1 MQRHTSMD
9 RRRFLSV
16 SAGAVSMGY
25 LQAAAGQSAAAE
37 GEAKAASPPPVVT
50 IDANRAAVEEAPR
63 QTPVAADVDV
73 LVVGGG
79 PTGVGA
85 ALAAAG
91 EGAKTLV
98 IERHGML
105 GGMWTAGLLN
115 PLFEPLRG
123 WCVERLVGR
132 LQKAGGWRDH
142 PQFPVFDTEIMKY
155 ALEQMLGE
163 AGVDFWYHVQATD
176 PLVIDRRVQGIIVEG
191 KSGRE
196 AVLANAVI
204 DCTGDGDIAAR
215 AGVPFQFG
223 RPVDGL
229 AQPMT
234 LMFEVTGIES
244 LGPDTQHILKILTDA
259 IEAGDLPI
267 RLPYGKRP
275 RGTPYLIPPPEEG
288 VGAIQAT
295 HVYRY
300 NATDTRDVTRAMVEA
315 RAQVHEIFFEA
326 LRNVPGL
333 EQIRLAQTAP
343 TLGIRESRHMEGQ
356 YTLNA
361 NDVMAGRRFEDAVV
375 SCSFG
380 CDIHEIYPDDNL
392 AHRIPAKPFEI
403 PYRCLL
409 PKSVRGLLL
418 AGRCISGT
426 HEAHASYRVTGTCMG
441 MGQAAG
447 LAAAMATAAR
457 VTPDEVDGRE
467 LRAALEQRGVR
478 FQ

>member
-1 MQRHTSMD
+1 MD
-9 RRRFLSV
+9 RRRFLSF
-16 SAGAVSMGY
+16 SAGAISIGCC
-25 LQAAAGQSAAAE
+25 QAGASRNAVGGEAQSA
-37 GEAKAASPPPVVT
+37 SMPPAVT
-50 IDANRAAVEEAPR
+50 INADNSVVEEAPR
-63 QTPVAADVDV
+63 QTPVAANVDV
-73 LVVGGG
+73 VVVGGG

-115 PLFEPLRG
+115 PLFEPVRG
-123 WCVERLVGR
+123 WWVKRMVERL
-132 LQKAGGWRDH
+132 QEAGGWRDH
-142 PQFPVFDTEIMKY
+142 PKFPVFDTEVMKY
-155 ALEQMLGE
+155 VLEKMLGE
-163 AGVDFWYHVQATD
+163 TGVEFWYHVQACD
-176 PLVIDRRVQGIIVEG
+176 PLVIDGRVRGILVEG

-196 AVLANAVI
+196 AILANTVI
-204 DCTGDGDIAAR
+204 DCTGDGDVAAR

-234 LMFEVTGIES
+234 LMFEVEGIES
-244 LGPDTQHILKILTDA
+244 LGPETQYILKILTDA
-259 IEAGDLPI
+259 IEANNLSI
-267 RLPYGKRP
+267 RLPYGEHP
-275 RGTPYLIPPPEEG
+275 RGTPYLIPPPALG

-300 NATDTRDVTRAMVEA
+300 DATDTRDVTRATVEA
-315 RAQVHEIFFEA
+315 RAQVHEIFFKA

-333 EQIRLAQTAP
+333 EKVRLCQTAP
-343 TLGIRESRHMEGQ
+343 SIGIREARHLEGQ

-361 NDVMAGRRFEDAVV
+361 DDVMAGRRFDDAVV
-375 SCSFG
+375 SCAFG
-380 CDIHEIYPDDNL
+380 CDIHEIYPDDKL

-403 PYRCLL
+403 PYRCMV
-409 PKSVRGLLL
+409 PKSVRGLLF

-441 MGQAAG
+441 LGQAAG
-447 LAAAMATAAR
+447 LAAAMARRAGN
-457 VTPDEVDGRE
+457 TPEEIDGLE
-467 LRAALEQRGVR
+467 LRAALEERGVR
-478 FQ
+478 FL

>member
-1 MQRHTSMD
+1 MD
-9 RRRFLSV
+9 RRRFLSF
-16 SAGAVSMGY
+16 SAGAISMGCC
-25 LQAAAGQSAAAE
+25 QVAAGPSVAAE
-37 GEAKAASPPPVVT
+37 GEAKASPPPPVVT
-50 IDANRAAVEEAPR
+50 IDAGRSVVEEAPR
-63 QTPVAADVDV
+63 QTPVAAAVDV

-85 ALAAAG
+85 ALAAAS

-98 IERHGML
+98 VERHGML

-123 WCVERLVGR
+123 WWVERLVGR
-132 LQKAGGWRDH
+132 LQEAGGWREH
-142 PQFPVFDTEIMKY
+142 PKFPVFDTELLKY
-155 ALEQMLGE
+155 TLEQMLDE
-163 AGVDFWYHVQATD
+163 AGVDFWYHVQAAD
-176 PLVIDRRVQGIIVEG
+176 PLVIDRRVRGVFIEG

-196 AVLANAVI
+196 AILANTVI
-204 DCTGDGDIAAR
+204 DCTGDGDVAAR
-215 AGVPFQFG
+215 SGVPFEFG

-234 LMFEVTGIES
+234 LMFEVEGVES

-259 IEAGDLPI
+259 IEANDLPI

-275 RGTPYLIPPPEEG
+275 RGTPYLIPPPADG
-288 VGAIQAT
+288 VGAVQAT
-295 HVYRY
+295 HVYRFD
-300 NATDTRDVTRAMVEA
+300 ATNTRDLTRATVEA

-343 TLGIRESRHMEGQ
+343 SLGIRESRHMEGH

-361 NDVMAGRRFEDAVV
+361 ADVTAGRRFEDAVV
-375 SCSFG
+375 SCAFG
-380 CDIHEIYPDDNL
+380 CDIHEIYPDDKL
-392 AHRIPAKPFEI
+392 AHRISAKPFEI
-403 PYRCLL
+403 PYRCLV
-409 PKSVRGLLL
+409 PKSVRGLLF

-441 MGQAAG
+441 LGQAAG

-457 VTPDEVDGRE
+457 ATPDEVDGRE
-467 LRAALEQRGVR
+467 LRAALEQRGVN
-478 FQ
+478 FL

>member
-1 MQRHTSMD
+1 MD
-9 RRRFLSV
+9 RRRFLSL

-25 LQAAAGQSAAAE
+25 LPASADRSAAEQPAD
-37 GEAKAASPPPVVT
+37 GVAIASPPVIT
-50 IDANRAAVEEAPR
+50 IDAGRTMVEEAPR
-63 QTPVAADVDV
+63 RSPVAADVDV

-85 ALAAAG
+85 ALAAAS

-123 WCVERLVGR
+123 WWVERLVDR
-132 LQKAGGWRDH
+132 LRKSDAWRDH
-142 PQFPVFDTEIMKY
+142 AQFPVFDVESMKY
-155 ALEQMLGE
+155 TLERMFGE
-163 AGVDFWYHVQATD
+163 EGVEFWYHVQATD
-176 PLVIDRRVQGIIVEG
+176 PLVVDHCVRGILVEG

-196 AVLANAVI
+196 AILAKTVI

-223 RPVDGL
+223 RPIDRL

-234 LMFEVTGIES
+234 MMFEVTGVES
-244 LGPDTQHILKILTDA
+244 LGTNTQHILKLLTDA
-259 IEAGDLPI
+259 IQAAHLPI
-267 RLPYGKRP
+267 RLPYGEKP
-275 RGTPYLIPPPEEG
+275 HGTPYLIPLPAEG
-288 VGAIQAT
+288 VGVVQAT

-300 NATDTRDVTRAMVEA
+300 NATDTRDVTRATVEA
-315 RAQVHEIFFEA
+315 RAQVHEIFLKA
-326 LRNVPGL
+326 LHRVPGL
-333 EQIRLAQTAP
+333 ERLRLSQTASS
-343 TLGIRESRHMEGQ
+343 LGIRESRHMEGQ
-356 YTLNA
+356 YTVNA
-361 NDVMAGRRFEDAVV
+361 NDVVAGRRFEDAVV

-380 CDIHEIYPDDNL
+380 CDIHEIYPDDKL
-392 AHRIPAKPFEI
+392 ARRIPAQPFEI

-409 PKSVRGLLL
+409 PKALRGLLL
-418 AGRCISGT
+418 AGRSISGT

-447 LAAAMATAAR
+447 LAAAMATTAGIR
-457 VTPDEVDGRE
+457 PDEIDGPQ
-467 LRAALEQRGVR
+467 LRAVLKQRGVR
-478 FQ
+478 FL

>member
-1 MQRHTSMD
+1 MD
-9 RRRFLSV
+9 RRRFLSF
-16 SAGAVSMGY
+16 SAGAISMGY
-25 LQAAAGQSAAAE
+25 CQGAADPSVAAE
-37 GEAKAASPPPVVT
+37 GEAKAASSPPVVT
-50 IDANRAAVEEAPR
+50 IDASRSVVEEAPR
-63 QTPVAADVDV
+63 QTPVAAAVDV

-85 ALAAAG
+85 ALAAAS

-98 IERHGML
+98 VERHGML

-123 WCVERLVGR
+123 WWVEQLVGR
-132 LQKAGGWRDH
+132 LLEAGGWREH
-142 PQFPVFDTEIMKY
+142 PKFPVFDTEVLKY
-155 ALEQMLGE
+155 TLEQMLGE

-176 PLVIDRRVQGIIVEG
+176 PLVIDRRVRGIIIEG

-196 AVLANAVI
+196 AILANTVI

-215 AGVPFQFG
+215 SGVPFQFG

-234 LMFEVTGIES
+234 LMFEVEGVES

-259 IEAGDLPI
+259 IEANDLPI
-267 RLPYGKRP
+267 RLPYGKQP
-275 RGTPYLIPPPEEG
+275 RGTPYLIPPPADG

-295 HVYRY
+295 HVYRFD
-300 NATDTRDVTRAMVEA
+300 ATDTRDVTRATVEA

-333 EQIRLAQTAP
+333 EQIRLSQTAP
-343 TLGIRESRHMEGQ
+343 SLGIRESRHMEGQ
-356 YTLNA
+356 YALNA
-361 NDVMAGRRFEDAVV
+361 DDVTAGRQFEDAVV
-375 SCSFG
+375 SCAFG
-380 CDIHEIYPDDNL
+380 CDIHEIYPDDKL

-403 PYRCLL
+403 PYRCLV
-409 PKSVRGLLL
+409 PKSVRGLLF

-441 MGQAAG
+441 LGQAAG

-457 VTPDEVDGRE
+457 ATPDEVDGRD
-467 LRAALEQRGVR
+467 LRAALEQRGVN
-478 FQ
+478 FL

>member
-1 MQRHTSMD
+1 MD
-9 RRRFLSV
+9 RRRFLSF
-16 SAGAVSMGY
+16 SAGAISMGY
-25 LQAAAGQSAAAE
+25 CQVAAPSGAVE
-37 GEAKAASPPPVVT
+37 GEAKAVSSPPVVT
-50 IDANRAAVEEAPR
+50 IDSNRSVVEEAPR
-63 QTPVAADVDV
+63 QTPVAAAVDV
-73 LVVGGG
+73 VVVGGG

-85 ALAAAG
+85 ALAAAS

-98 IERHGML
+98 VERHGML

-123 WCVERLVGR
+123 WWVERLVGR
-132 LQKAGGWRDH
+132 LHEAGGWREH
-142 PQFPVFDTEIMKY
+142 PKFPVFDTEVLKY
-155 ALEQMLGE
+155 TLEQMLGE
-163 AGVDFWYHVQATD
+163 AGVDFWYHVQACD
-176 PLVIDRRVQGIIVEG
+176 PMVIDRRVRGIIIEG

-196 AVLANAVI
+196 AILANTVI

-234 LMFEVTGIES
+234 LMFEVEGVES
-244 LGPDTQHILKILTDA
+244 LGPNTQHILKILTDA
-259 IEAGDLPI
+259 IEANDLPI
-267 RLPYGKRP
+267 QLPYGKRP
-275 RGTPYLIPPPEEG
+275 RGTPYLIPPPADG

-295 HVYRY
+295 HVYRFD
-300 NATDTRDVTRAMVEA
+300 ATDTRDVTRATVEA
-315 RAQVHEIFFEA
+315 RAQVHEIFFKA

-333 EQIRLAQTAP
+333 EQVRLSQTAP
-343 TLGIRESRHMEGQ
+343 SLGIRESRHMEGQ

-361 NDVMAGRRFEDAVV
+361 DDVTAGRQFEDAVA
-375 SCSFG
+375 SCAFG
-380 CDIHEIYPDDNL
+380 CDIHEIYPDDKL

-403 PYRCLL
+403 PYRCLV
-409 PKSVRGLLL
+409 PKSVRGLLF

-441 MGQAAG
+441 LGQAAG

-457 VTPDEVDGRE
+457 ATPGEVDGRD
-467 LRAALEQRGVR
+467 LRAALEQRGVK
-478 FQ
+478 FL

>member
-1 MQRHTSMD
+1 MD

-16 SAGAVSMGY
+16 SAGAISLGY
-25 LQAAAGQSAAAE
+25 SQAAASPTAAE
-37 GEAKAASPPPVVT
+37 GGEPKPASPPVVT
-50 IDANRAAVEEAPR
+50 IGANRSAVEEAPR
-63 QTPVAADVDV
+63 RTPVAADVDV

-79 PTGVGA
+79 PTGIGA
-85 ALAAAG
+85 ALAAAS

-123 WCVERLVGR
+123 WWVERLVGR
-132 LQKAGGWRDH
+132 LQEGGGWRDH
-142 PQFPVFDTEIMKY
+142 PKFPVFDTEIMKY
-155 ALEQMLGE
+155 TLEQMLDE
-163 AGVDFWYHVQATD
+163 AGVGFWYHVQATD
-176 PLVIDRRVQGIIVEG
+176 PLVIDRRVRGILVEG

-196 AVLANAVI
+196 AILADAVI

-223 RPVDGL
+223 RSVDGL

-259 IEAGDLPI
+259 IEANDLPI

-275 RGTPYLIPPPEEG
+275 HGTPYLIPPPETG

-300 NATDTRDVTRAMVEA
+300 DATNTRDVTRATVEA
-315 RAQVHEIFFEA
+315 RAQVHEIFFKA
-326 LRNVPGL
+326 LRKVPGL
-333 EQIRLAQTAP
+333 EGIRLAQTAP
-343 TLGIRESRHMEGQ
+343 TLGIREARHMEGL

-361 NDVMAGRRFEDAVV
+361 DDVKGGRRFEDAVV
-375 SCSFG
+375 SCGFG
-380 CDIHEIYPDDNL
+380 CDIHEIYPDDKL

-403 PYRCLL
+403 PYRCMV
-409 PKSVRGLLL
+409 PKSVRGLLF

-447 LAAAMATAAR
+447 LAAAIATAAKT
-457 VTPDEVDGRE
+457 TPDELDGRE

-478 FQ
+478 FL